1 MATTV
6 ATSVAESWGALSS
19 RGSRVLLLA
28 WASGNQYHWTQ
39 DSRMTLKVPQGFGQF
54 LLASSP
60 HQYDKWLLSWESTK
74 SVCKRVT
81 KMGPHDF
88 HSSQEGGTGECLTEE
103 WPWARSGLP

>member
-1 MATTV
+1 MATTT

-28 WASGNQYHWTQ
+28 QASGNQYHWTQ
-39 DSRMTLKVPQGFGQF
+39 DSRMTLKVTQGFGQF

-60 HQYDKWLLSWESTK
+60 HQYDKWLLSQESTK
-74 SVCKRVT
+74 NVCKCVT

-103 WPWARSGLP
+103 LPWAHSGLP